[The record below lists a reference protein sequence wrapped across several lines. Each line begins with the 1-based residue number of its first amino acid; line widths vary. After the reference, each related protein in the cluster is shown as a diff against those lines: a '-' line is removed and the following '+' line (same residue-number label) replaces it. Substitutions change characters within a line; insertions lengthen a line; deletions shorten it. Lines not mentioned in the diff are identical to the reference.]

1 MTQNRQKRNKINQ
14 AAVTAAAAERVANN
28 TYQNLHRLDSLVSV
42 VLSALIRK
50 GVVTQ
55 DELDAEFKLLIG
67 NPQVKNPEEIPSEQS
82 GT

>member
-1 MTQNRQKRNKINQ
+1 MAKNRKKRNLINETAKT
-14 AAVTAAAAERVANN
+14 AAVTERVANN

-55 DELDAEFKLLIG
+55 DELDEEFKLLIG
-67 NPQVKNPEEIPSEQS
+67 NPQVKNPEEEPSN
-82 GT
+82 G

>member
-14 AAVTAAAAERVANN
+14 AAATAAAAERVANN

-67 NPQVKNPEEIPSEQS
+67 NPQVKNPEETPSEQS

>member
-1 MTQNRQKRNKINQ
+1 MTQNRKKRNKINQ

-55 DELDAEFKLLIG
+55 DELDAEFRLLIG
-67 NPQVKNPEEIPSEQS
+67 NPQIKNPEEVQSEQP
-82 GT
+82 